1 MPPKQETFYTP
12 KQETFYTITAAR
24 ASDLEHFFAGSIAVG
39 AGERSRSRR
48 REPGRGA
55 GREAG
60 CEKRAVDEQVRGYA
74 ECART
79 RGRFGA
85 LFRGEYGCGGEGDT
99 AAGRGGGRR
108 GRGRRKIVGFRGR
121 ERVRF

>member
-1 MPPKQETFYTP
+1 MPP

-48 REPGRGA
+48 REPGRGD

-79 RGRFGA
+79 QGDRST
-85 LFRGEYGCGGEGDT
+85 FRGEYGCGSVHGTSAKGEWR
-99 AAGRGGGRR
+99 AGRGACVRWKIGGLRAR
-108 GRGRRKIVGFRGR
+108 ETSKILIYD
-121 ERVRF
+121 